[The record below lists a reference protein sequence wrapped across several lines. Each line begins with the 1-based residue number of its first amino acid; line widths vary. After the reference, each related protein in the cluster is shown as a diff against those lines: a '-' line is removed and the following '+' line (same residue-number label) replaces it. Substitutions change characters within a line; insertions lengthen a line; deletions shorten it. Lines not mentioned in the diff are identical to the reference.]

1 MLCSMMPGVVS
12 AIKQIRA
19 AGIKSM
25 ILNGSGVDGS
35 YWLKAVPDLSN
46 FFVPVQSS
54 IYGDDPNPKVTEF
67 NKRYAEVTGAP
78 PSSQYVYPGYVL
90 IEVWAK
96 AVQAA
101 GSTDTAAVTA
111 QLEKMKDEPTLFG
124 PRTFTS
130 EIHHQNRGR
139 YLIVDTEAGKPGVVD
154 EWTISNAIP
163 VADLL
168 K

>member
-1 MLCSMMPGVVS
+1 MSRSLQAEQVS
-12 AIKQIRA
+12 VAFDGLRA
-19 AGIKSM
+19 
-25 ILNGSGVDGS
+25 
-35 YWLKAVPDLSN
+35 LSN
-46 FFVPVQSS
+46 VALDIPPARVTGLIGPNGAGKTTLVNVLTGLQSS

-111 QLEKMKDEPTLFG
+111 QLRAAQPL
-124 PRTFTS
+124 S
-130 EIHHQNRGR
+130 
-139 YLIVDTEAGKPGVVD
+139 A
-154 EWTISNAIP
+154 
-163 VADLL
+163 
-168 K
+168 